1 MYSSLSNQLTPK
13 KQKQKQKQK
22 QKTLFEATQNINI
35 PNIVKNKILR
45 RGKEGYSSIKA
56 TYY

>member
-22 QKTLFEATQNINI
+22 TLFDATQNINI